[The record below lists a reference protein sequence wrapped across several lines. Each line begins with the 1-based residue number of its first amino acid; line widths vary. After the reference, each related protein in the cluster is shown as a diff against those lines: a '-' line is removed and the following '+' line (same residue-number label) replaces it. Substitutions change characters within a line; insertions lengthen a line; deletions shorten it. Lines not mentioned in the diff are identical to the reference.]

1 VETNAVHQHIL
12 STLRARVAQA
22 LRTDE
27 DKVAS
32 LSPGE
37 LLNILFLM
45 NGHWGSIGDYT
56 VTLRTLHTL
65 IGGLLWAK
73 PESVLEA
80 SQVSTVVQ

>member
-1 VETNAVHQHIL
+1 VETNAVHQQIL
-12 STLRARVAQA
+12 TTLRTRVAQA
-22 LRTDE
+22 LHTDE
-27 DKVAS
+27 DKIS
-32 LSPGE
+32 CRSPGE

-65 IGGLLWAK
+65 LGASLWAK
-73 PESVLEA
+73 PESLLEA